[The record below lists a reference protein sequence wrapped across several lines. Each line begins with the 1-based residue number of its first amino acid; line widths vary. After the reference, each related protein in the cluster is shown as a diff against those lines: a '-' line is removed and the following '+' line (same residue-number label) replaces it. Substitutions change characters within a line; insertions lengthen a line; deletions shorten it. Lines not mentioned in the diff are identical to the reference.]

1 MRHAFSPLVRITAS
15 LVLMSAPFAGPPE
28 LPRHRTLRDHRVE
41 SGRVLAR
48 FGMTLTLVLLA
59 QAFRIIP
66 DVQTEA
72 LLNRKRT
79 VEALTI
85 QLTSTR
91 AVVDRSATAEVLDAV
106 VERGPDVLSAALRD
120 ASGKILVEAGNHE
133 QFWQRI
139 PDGRSTAEFVRAP
152 IYSGDAEVGAME
164 VRFAPLPSPWALSL
178 DHGGVTALLLF
189 VTVGGA
195 LGYFCV
201 LRRSLRALDL
211 VLEDP
216 GEMGVARALGPGA
229 RSVRADRS

>member
-1 MRHAFSPLVRITAS
+1 MRRLFSPLVRITAS
-15 LVLMSAPFAGPPE
+15 LV
-28 LPRHRTLRDHRVE
+28 
-41 SGRVLAR
+41 
-48 FGMTLTLVLLA
+48 GMTLTLVLIA
-59 QAFRIIP
+59 QAFRISP

-91 AVVDRSATAEVLDAV
+91 AVADLNATAEVLDAV
-106 VERGPDVLSAALRD
+106 VARDPDVLSAALRD
-120 ASGKILVEAGNHE
+120 ASGEILVEAGNHE
-133 QFWQRI
+133 QFWRRI

-152 IYSGDAEVGAME
+152 IYAGEAEVGAIE

-189 VTVGGA
+189 VTFGGA
-195 LGYFCV
+195 FGYFFV

-211 VLEDP
+211 VVKDP
-216 GEMGVARALGPGA
+216 GEIDVARVLGPGA
-229 RSVRADRS
+229 PSARADRS

>member
-15 LVLMSAPFAGPPE
+15 LV
-28 LPRHRTLRDHRVE
+28 
-41 SGRVLAR
+41 
-48 FGMTLTLVLLA
+48 GMTLTLVLLA

-189 VTVGGA
+189 VTFGGA